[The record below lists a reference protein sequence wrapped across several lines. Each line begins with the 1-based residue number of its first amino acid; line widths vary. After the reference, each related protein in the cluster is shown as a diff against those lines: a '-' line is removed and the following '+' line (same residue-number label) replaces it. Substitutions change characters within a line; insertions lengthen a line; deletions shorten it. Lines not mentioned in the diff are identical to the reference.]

1 MGMFIRVCAISVG
14 MALGTGMA
22 QAEDLPA
29 AGQAIVAPSD
39 IRWTGFHAGLGAGGS
54 YNSADIYSE
63 GYDYDWDDNY
73 FFQSLNSDDG
83 EFGWFGTAETGFDW
97 QFGSWVVGVG
107 ANYDAS
113 HGEDIFA
120 DKYWDDTDGTCS
132 EDDFGCSFTY
142 KSHELTIGDTWALT
156 ARLGMLVNPRTL
168 VYGLAGYS
176 EAEISVNGFYGV
188 DDDFSTTINDTDWRS
203 GFVVGAGAET
213 MLNEHV
219 SLKGEYRF
227 ARYGGMDG
235 FTGPGGGDYYQLLNA
250 DDPTV
255 QSIRMVLSWRI
266 SH

>member
-1 MGMFIRVCAISVG
+1 MLIRIF
-14 MALGTGMA
+14 ALSLTTVLGIGAA
-22 QAEDLPA
+22 QAEDVVPA
-29 AGQAIVAPSD
+29 ADQAIVAPVEF
-39 IRWTGFHAGLGAGGS
+39 RWTGFHAGLGVGGS

-63 GYDYDWDDNY
+63 GYDYDWSDTY

-97 QFGSWVVGVG
+97 QFGSMVVGVS

-113 HGEDIFA
+113 QGTDLFA
-120 DKYWDDTDGTCS
+120 DSYWDDTDGTCI
-132 EDDFGCSFTY
+132 EDDFGCSYTY
-142 KSHELTIGDTWALT
+142 KSHELTIGDSWALT
-156 ARLGMLVNPRTL
+156 ARLGVALDPRTL

-188 DDDFSTTINDTDWRS
+188 DGDFSTTIDESGWRS

-213 MLNEHV
+213 MLTENV

-227 ARYGGMDG
+227 ARYSGLDG
-235 FTGPGGGDYYQLLNA
+235 SAGPGEGDYYQILNA

-255 QSIRMVLSWRI
+255 HSLRVVFSWRI